1 VSDRRPITSFA
12 ARLLNKLVG
21 ERDWSAQE
29 ISHVLLKIPQQK
41 STRQCMVLDCRP
53 DQAQDRHVRFDDSEA
68 GEDMVV
74 KEGLSAYK
82 RYKLRIEHANGGE
95 HLRDVTLIDWLQHYN
110 ANKLQPLSKG
120 KPRPVSFFPRYKSN
134 PADDEYEDYCRV
146 KMMLSH
152 PFENVEDL
160 LEVDGLQ
167 AETFQEAY
175 ELCCDNHT
183 HRDDLYD
190 ELDVDDDEPEPDAD
204 DEFEDVNPSQPTPP
218 APLADFETYGLARP
232 GDNLTRVEDGENLGE
247 RDSDREYDWSRHVG
261 KYDIDPSFWD
271 VVKRAFPAEQ
281 FLPSLNS
288 VDLLNR
294 EQRTVYNLIVD
305 HYSDYLA
312 GRNPPQLRVN
322 LDGVAGTGKTYVLL
336 QASKK
341 VEDMATIAGRR
352 DPVLRAA
359 PTGIAAHSFHGRTL
373 HSLFK
378 IPVKIPPHGL
388 SRKLSRANLCSLQA
402 LFKHCK
408 YLVIDEKS
416 MIGIKFLGLLDQ
428 RLREIFPAR
437 QDEMY
442 AGINIFLCGDFHQLP
457 PIGAMVMYSDLPN
470 ARNADFLTGQQAY
483 RALDTTV
490 RLTQL
495 MRQDGDDEET
505 LQFRRALEELRVYQ
519 VSQQSWQLLNTRVQN
534 QLTPDEVESFDDAL
548 RLYFRREEVRIYNHR
563 RLRDCK
569 QPILKI
575 RSTHTGRGAEGAN
588 DDEADGLDPELCIC
602 LGARVM
608 LTDNIWVENGLV
620 NGLIGTVRD
629 VVWNQSQDPTKDM
642 PTAIMVEVDDYEGPK
657 FPGTNYIPIFPV
669 TRRFEY
675 KKRDCSR
682 TNFPL
687 RPAYAITVHK
697 AQGLTL
703 RKVVLNLERKDHSP
717 GLSYVAISRVKKL
730 SSIMF
735 ETPFDLSRF
744 TTKESSNMKDRARDW
759 DRRTLQLVN
768 S

>member
-1 VSDRRPITSFA
+1 
-12 ARLLNKLVG
+12 
-21 ERDWSAQE
+21 
-29 ISHVLLKIPQQK
+29 
-41 STRQCMVLDCRP
+41 MVLDCRP
-53 DQAQDRHVRFDDSEA
+53 DQAQDRHIQFDDGEA

-82 RYKLRIEHANGGE
+82 RYKLRIGHANGGE

-110 ANKLQPLSKG
+110 VLKFQPLSKG
-120 KPRPVSFFPRYKSN
+120 KPRPVNFFPRYKSN
-134 PADDEYEDYCRV
+134 PTDDEYEDYCRV

-160 LEVDGLQ
+160 LEVDGVQ

-183 HRDDLYD
+183 HGDDLYD
-190 ELDVDDDEPEPDAD
+190 ELDVDDDEAEPDVD

-232 GDNLTRVEDGENLGE
+232 GDDLTRVEDSDNLGE

-261 KYDIDPSFWD
+261 KYAIDPLFWD
-271 VVKRAFPAEQ
+271 VIKRAFPAEQ
-281 FLPSLNS
+281 LLPSLNS

-294 EQRTVYNLIVD
+294 EQLKVYNLIVN

-341 VEDMATIAGRR
+341 VEDMATIAGRK

-359 PTGIAAHSFHGRTL
+359 PTGIAAHNFHGRTL

-378 IPVKIPPHGL
+378 IPVKILPQGL

-402 LFKHCK
+402 LFKHCQ
-408 YLVIDEKS
+408 YLIIDEKS

-428 RLREIFPAR
+428 RLREIFPAH
-437 QDEMY
+437 QNEMY
-442 AGINIFLCGDFHQLP
+442 AGINIFVCGDFHQLP
-457 PIGAMVMYSDLPN
+457 PIGATVMYSSLPN

-490 RLTQL
+490 RLAQL

-534 QLTPDEVESFDDAL
+534 QLTLDEVESFDDAL

-575 RSTHTGRGAEGAN
+575 KSTHTGRGAEGAN
-588 DDEADGLDPELCIC
+588 DDEADGLEPQLCIC

-620 NGLIGTVRD
+620 NGSMGTVRD
-629 VVWNQSQDPTKDM
+629 IVWNEGQDPTKDM
-642 PTAIMVEVDDYEGPK
+642 PVAIMVEVDDYDGPK

-687 RPAYAITVHK
+687 RLAYAITVHK

-703 RKVVLNLERKDHSP
+703 KQVVLNLERKDHSP
-717 GLSYVAISRVKKL
+717 GLSYVAISRVKRL

-744 TTKESSNMKDRARDW
+744 TTKVSSNTKDRARDW
-759 DRRTLQLVN
+759 DLRTLQCL
-768 S
+768 

>member
-1 VSDRRPITSFA
+1 
-12 ARLLNKLVG
+12 
-21 ERDWSAQE
+21 
-29 ISHVLLKIPQQK
+29 
-41 STRQCMVLDCRP
+41 MVLDCRP
-53 DQAQDRHVRFDDSEA
+53 DQAQDRHIRFDDGEA

-110 ANKLQPLSKG
+110 VNKFQLLSKG

-160 LEVDGLQ
+160 LEVDGSQ

-218 APLADFETYGLARP
+218 APLTDFETYGLARP
-232 GDNLTRVEDGENLGE
+232 GNDLTRIEEGDNLGE
-247 RDSDREYDWSRHVG
+247 RDCDREYDWSRHVG
-261 KYDIDPSFWD
+261 KYNVDPLFWD
-271 VVKRAFPAEQ
+271 VIKRAFPAEQ
-281 FLPSLNS
+281 LLPSLNS
-288 VDLLNR
+288 LDLLNR

-336 QASKK
+336 QASRK

-359 PTGIAAHSFHGRTL
+359 PTGIAAHGFHGRTL
-373 HSLFK
+373 HTLFK
-378 IPVKIPPHGL
+378 IPVKFPPHGL
-388 SRKLSRANLCSLQA
+388 YRKLSRANLCSLQA
-402 LFKHCK
+402 LFKHCQ
-408 YLVIDEKS
+408 YLIIDEKS
-416 MIGIKFLGLLDQ
+416 MVGIKFLGLLDQ
-428 RLREIFPAR
+428 RLREIFPAH
-437 QDEMY
+437 QDDMY

-505 LQFRRALEELRVYQ
+505 LQFRHALEELRVYQ

-534 QLTPDEVESFDDAL
+534 QLTADEIESFDDAL
-548 RLYFRREEVRIYNHR
+548 RLYFRREEVRMYNHR
-563 RLRDCK
+563 RLRDYK

-575 RSTHTGRGAEGAN
+575 RSAHTGRGAEGAN
-588 DDEADGLDPELCIC
+588 DDEADGLEPELCIC

-608 LTDNIWVENGLV
+608 LTDNLWVENGLV
-620 NGLIGTVRD
+620 NGSMGTVRD
-629 VVWNQSQDPTKDM
+629 IVWNEGQDPTKDM
-642 PTAIMVEVDDYEGPK
+642 PVAIMVEIDDYEGPK
-657 FPGTNYIPIFPV
+657 FPGTNYTPIFPV

-675 KKRDCSR
+675 KSRDCSR

-703 RKVVLNLERKDHSP
+703 PRVVLNLERRDHSP
-717 GLSYVAISRVKKL
+717 GLSYVAVSRVKKL

-744 TTKESSNMKDRARDW
+744 STRESSNMKDRARDW
-759 DRRTLQLVN
+759 DRRTLQLVKG
-768 S
+768 

>member
-29 ISHVLLKIPQQK
+29 ISHILLKIPQQK

-53 DQAQDRHVRFDDSEA
+53 DQAQDRHIRFDDGEA
-68 GEDMVV
+68 GEDMGV

-110 ANKLQPLSKG
+110 ANKFQPLSKG
-120 KPRPVSFFPRYKSN
+120 KPRAVSFFPRYKSN

-204 DEFEDVNPSQPTPP
+204 DEFEDVNQSQPTPP

-232 GDNLTRVEDGENLGE
+232 GNDLTRIEDGDNLGE

-261 KYDIDPSFWD
+261 KYNIDPLFWD
-271 VVKRAFPAEQ
+271 VIKRAFPAEQ
-281 FLPSLNS
+281 LLPSLNS
-288 VDLLNR
+288 LDLLNR
-294 EQRTVYNLIVD
+294 EQLTVYNLIVD

-336 QASKK
+336 QASKR
-341 VEDMATIAGRR
+341 VEDMATITGRK

-373 HSLFK
+373 HSLFN

-408 YLVIDEKS
+408 YLIIDEKS

-470 ARNADFLTGQQAY
+470 TRNADFLTGQQAY

-505 LQFRRALEELRVYQ
+505 LRFRRALEELRVYQ
-519 VSQQSWQLLNTRVQN
+519 VSQQSWQLLNTRVRN
-534 QLTPDEVESFDDAL
+534 QLTRDEVESFDDAL

-563 RLRDCK
+563 RLRDYK

-575 RSTHTGRGAEGAN
+575 KSTHTGRGAEGAN

-608 LTDNIWVENGLV
+608 LTDNLWVENGLV
-620 NGLIGTVRD
+620 NGSMGTVRD
-629 VVWNQSQDPTKDM
+629 IVWNEGQDPTKDM
-642 PTAIMVEVDDYEGPK
+642 PVAIMVEVDDYDGPK

-703 RKVVLNLERKDHSP
+703 RQVVLNLERKDHSP

-744 TTKESSNMKDRARDW
+744 TTKQSSNMKDRAKDW
-759 DRRTLQLVN
+759 DRRTLQCL
-768 S
+768 

>member
-1 VSDRRPITSFA
+1 
-12 ARLLNKLVG
+12 
-21 ERDWSAQE
+21 
-29 ISHVLLKIPQQK
+29 
-41 STRQCMVLDCRP
+41 MVLDCRP
-53 DQAQDRHVRFDDSEA
+53 DQAQDRHVQFDDGEA

-110 ANKLQPLSKG
+110 VNKFQPLSKG
-120 KPRPVSFFPRYKSN
+120 KPRPVNFFPRYKSN
-134 PADDEYEDYCRV
+134 PTDDEYEDYCRV

-160 LEVDGLQ
+160 LEVDGVQ

-175 ELCCDNHT
+175 ELCCDNHA
-183 HRDDLYD
+183 HGDDLYD

-232 GDNLTRVEDGENLGE
+232 GDDLTRIEDSDNLGE

-261 KYDIDPSFWD
+261 KYNIDPLFWD
-271 VVKRAFPAEQ
+271 VIKRAFPAEQ
-281 FLPSLNS
+281 LLPSLNS

-294 EQRTVYNLIVD
+294 EQLKVYNLIVN

-341 VEDMATIAGRR
+341 VEDMATIAGRK

-359 PTGIAAHSFHGRTL
+359 PTGIAAHNFHGRTL

-378 IPVKIPPHGL
+378 IPVKILSQGL

-402 LFKHCK
+402 LFKHCQ
-408 YLVIDEKS
+408 YLIIDEKS

-470 ARNADFLTGQQAY
+470 TRNADFLTGQQAY

-505 LQFRRALEELRVYQ
+505 LRFRRALEELRVYQ
-519 VSQQSWQLLNTRVQN
+519 VSQQSWQLLNTRVRN
-534 QLTPDEVESFDDAL
+534 QLTRDEVESFDDAL

-575 RSTHTGRGAEGAN
+575 KSTHTGRGAEGAN

-608 LTDNIWVENGLV
+608 LTDNLWVENGLV
-620 NGLIGTVRD
+620 NGSMGTVRD
-629 VVWNQSQDPTKDM
+629 VVWHEGQDATKDM
-642 PTAIMVEVDDYEGPK
+642 PMAIMVEVDDYDGPK
-657 FPGTNYIPIFPV
+657 FPGTNYVPIFPV

-687 RPAYAITVHK
+687 CPAYAITVHK

-703 RKVVLNLERKDHSP
+703 KQVVLNLERKDHSP
-717 GLSYVAISRVKKL
+717 GLSYVAISRVKRL

-744 TTKESSNMKDRARDW
+744 TTKVSSNTKDRARDW
-759 DRRTLQLVN
+759 DLRTLQCL
-768 S
+768 

>member
-29 ISHVLLKIPQQK
+29 ISHILLKIPQQK

-53 DQAQDRHVRFDDSEA
+53 DQAQDRHIRFDDGEA
-68 GEDMVV
+68 GEDMGV

-110 ANKLQPLSKG
+110 ANKFQPLSKG
-120 KPRPVSFFPRYKSN
+120 KPRAVSFFPRYKSN

-204 DEFEDVNPSQPTPP
+204 DEFEDVNQSQPTPP

-232 GDNLTRVEDGENLGE
+232 GNDLTRIEDGDNLGE

-261 KYDIDPSFWD
+261 KYNIDPLFWD
-271 VVKRAFPAEQ
+271 VIKRAFPAEQ
-281 FLPSLNS
+281 LLPSLNS
-288 VDLLNR
+288 LDLLNR
-294 EQRTVYNLIVD
+294 EQLTVYNLIVD

-336 QASKK
+336 QASKR
-341 VEDMATIAGRR
+341 VEDMATITGRK

-373 HSLFK
+373 HSLFN

-408 YLVIDEKS
+408 YLIIDEKS

-505 LQFRRALEELRVYQ
+505 LRFRRALEELRVYQ
-519 VSQQSWQLLNTRVQN
+519 VSQQSWQLLNTRVRN
-534 QLTPDEVESFDDAL
+534 QLTRDEVESFDDAL

-563 RLRDCK
+563 RLRDYK

-575 RSTHTGRGAEGAN
+575 KSTHTGRGAEGAN

-608 LTDNIWVENGLV
+608 LTDNLWVENGLV
-620 NGLIGTVRD
+620 NGSMGTVRD
-629 VVWNQSQDPTKDM
+629 IVWNEGQDPTKDM
-642 PTAIMVEVDDYEGPK
+642 PVAIMVEVDDYDGPK

-703 RKVVLNLERKDHSP
+703 RQVVLNLERKDHSP

-744 TTKESSNMKDRARDW
+744 TTKQSSNMKDRAKDW
-759 DRRTLQLVN
+759 DRRTLQCL
-768 S
+768 

>member
-29 ISHVLLKIPQQK
+29 ISHILLKIPQQK

-53 DQAQDRHVRFDDSEA
+53 DQAQDRHIRFDDGEA
-68 GEDMVV
+68 GEDMGV

-110 ANKLQPLSKG
+110 ANKFQPLSKG
-120 KPRPVSFFPRYKSN
+120 KPRPVSFFPRYKSD

-146 KMMLSH
+146 KMILSH

-204 DEFEDVNPSQPTPP
+204 DEFEDVNQSQPTPP

-232 GDNLTRVEDGENLGE
+232 GNDLTRIEDGDNLGE

-261 KYDIDPSFWD
+261 KYNIDPLFWD
-271 VVKRAFPAEQ
+271 VIKRAFPAEQ
-281 FLPSLNS
+281 LLPSLNS
-288 VDLLNR
+288 LDLLNR
-294 EQRTVYNLIVD
+294 EQLTVYNLIVD

-336 QASKK
+336 QASKR
-341 VEDMATIAGRR
+341 VEDMATITGRK

-373 HSLFK
+373 HSLFN

-408 YLVIDEKS
+408 YLIIDEKS

-470 ARNADFLTGQQAY
+470 TRNADFLTGQQAY

-505 LQFRRALEELRVYQ
+505 LRFRRALEELRVYQ
-519 VSQQSWQLLNTRVQN
+519 VSQQSWQLLNTRVRN
-534 QLTPDEVESFDDAL
+534 QLTRDEVESFDDAL

-575 RSTHTGRGAEGAN
+575 KSTHTGRGAEGAN

-608 LTDNIWVENGLV
+608 LTDNLWVENGLV
-620 NGLIGTVRD
+620 NGSMGTVRD
-629 VVWNQSQDPTKDM
+629 IVWNEGQDPTKDM
-642 PTAIMVEVDDYEGPK
+642 PVAIMVEVDDYDGPK

-703 RKVVLNLERKDHSP
+703 RQVVLNLERKDHSP

-744 TTKESSNMKDRARDW
+744 TTKQSSNMKDRAKDW
-759 DRRTLQLVN
+759 DRRTLQCL
-768 S
+768 

>member
-1 VSDRRPITSFA
+1 
-12 ARLLNKLVG
+12 
-21 ERDWSAQE
+21 
-29 ISHVLLKIPQQK
+29 
-41 STRQCMVLDCRP
+41 M
-53 DQAQDRHVRFDDSEA
+53 
-68 GEDMVV
+68 
-74 KEGLSAYK
+74 
-82 RYKLRIEHANGGE
+82 
-95 HLRDVTLIDWLQHYN
+95 
-110 ANKLQPLSKG
+110 
-120 KPRPVSFFPRYKSN
+120 
-134 PADDEYEDYCRV
+134 
-146 KMMLSH
+146 
-152 PFENVEDL
+152 
-160 LEVDGLQ
+160 
-167 AETFQEAY
+167 
-175 ELCCDNHT
+175 
-183 HRDDLYD
+183 
-190 ELDVDDDEPEPDAD
+190 
-204 DEFEDVNPSQPTPP
+204 
-218 APLADFETYGLARP
+218 
-232 GDNLTRVEDGENLGE
+232 
-247 RDSDREYDWSRHVG
+247 
-261 KYDIDPSFWD
+261 
-271 VVKRAFPAEQ
+271 
-281 FLPSLNS
+281 NS

-294 EQRTVYNLIVD
+294 EQLTVYNLIVD

-336 QASKK
+336 QASKR
-341 VEDMATIAGRR
+341 VEDMATIAGRK

-373 HSLFK
+373 HSLFN

-408 YLVIDEKS
+408 YLIIDEKS

-470 ARNADFLTGQQAY
+470 TRNADFLTGQQAY

-505 LQFRRALEELRVYQ
+505 LRFRRALEELRVYQ
-519 VSQQSWQLLNTRVQN
+519 VSQQSWQLLNTRVRN
-534 QLTPDEVESFDDAL
+534 QLTRDEVESFDDAL

-563 RLRDCK
+563 RLRDYK

-575 RSTHTGRGAEGAN
+575 KSTHTGRGAEGAN

-608 LTDNIWVENGLV
+608 LTDNLWVENGLV
-620 NGLIGTVRD
+620 NGSMGTVRD
-629 VVWNQSQDPTKDM
+629 IVWNEGQDPTKDM
-642 PTAIMVEVDDYEGPK
+642 PVAIMVEVDDYDGPK

-703 RKVVLNLERKDHSP
+703 RQVVLNLERKDHSP

-744 TTKESSNMKDRARDW
+744 TTKQSSNMKDRAKDW
-759 DRRTLQLVN
+759 DRRTLQCL
-768 S
+768 

>member
-1 VSDRRPITSFA
+1 
-12 ARLLNKLVG
+12 
-21 ERDWSAQE
+21 
-29 ISHVLLKIPQQK
+29 
-41 STRQCMVLDCRP
+41 MVLDCRP
-53 DQAQDRHVRFDDSEA
+53 AQAQDRHVQFDDGEA

-110 ANKLQPLSKG
+110 VNKFQPLSKG
-120 KPRPVSFFPRYKSN
+120 KPRPVNFFPRYKSN
-134 PADDEYEDYCRV
+134 PTDDEYEDYCRV

-152 PFENVEDL
+152 PFESVEDL
-160 LEVDGLQ
+160 LEVDGVQ

-183 HRDDLYD
+183 HGDDLYD
-190 ELDVDDDEPEPDAD
+190 ELDVDDDEAEPDAD

-232 GDNLTRVEDGENLGE
+232 GDDLSRVEDNDNLGE
-247 RDSDREYDWSRHVG
+247 RDSDREYDWSHHVG
-261 KYDIDPSFWD
+261 KYAIDPLFWD
-271 VVKRAFPAEQ
+271 VIKRAFPAEQ
-281 FLPSLNS
+281 LLPSLNS

-294 EQRTVYNLIVD
+294 EQLKVYNLIVN

-341 VEDMATIAGRR
+341 VEDMATIAGRK

-359 PTGIAAHSFHGRTL
+359 PTGIAAHNFHGRTL

-378 IPVKIPPHGL
+378 IPVKILSQGL

-402 LFKHCK
+402 LFKHCQ
-408 YLVIDEKS
+408 YLIIDEKS

-428 RLREIFPAR
+428 RLREIFPAH
-437 QDEMY
+437 QNEMY
-442 AGINIFLCGDFHQLP
+442 AGINIFVCGDFHQLP
-457 PIGAMVMYSDLPN
+457 PIGATVMYSSLPN

-490 RLTQL
+490 RLAQL

-519 VSQQSWQLLNTRVQN
+519 VSQQSWQLLSTRVQN
-534 QLTPDEVESFDDAL
+534 QLTLDEIESFDDAL

-575 RSTHTGRGAEGAN
+575 KSTHTGRGAEGAN
-588 DDEADGLDPELCIC
+588 DDEADGLEPQLCIC

-620 NGLIGTVRD
+620 NGSMGTVRD
-629 VVWNQSQDPTKDM
+629 VVWNEGQDPIKDM
-642 PTAIMVEVDDYEGPK
+642 PTAIMVEVDDYDGPK
-657 FPGTNYIPIFPV
+657 FPGTNYVPIFPV

-687 RPAYAITVHK
+687 RLAYAITVHK

-703 RKVVLNLERKDHSP
+703 KQVVLNLERKDHSP

-744 TTKESSNMKDRARDW
+744 TTKVSSNMKDRARDW
-759 DRRTLQLVN
+759 DLRTLQCL
-768 S
+768 

>member
-1 VSDRRPITSFA
+1 
-12 ARLLNKLVG
+12 
-21 ERDWSAQE
+21 
-29 ISHVLLKIPQQK
+29 
-41 STRQCMVLDCRP
+41 MVLDCRP
-53 DQAQDRHVRFDDSEA
+53 DQAQDRHIQFDDGEA
-68 GEDMVV
+68 GEDMMV

-82 RYKLRIEHANGGE
+82 RYKLRTQHANGGE

-110 ANKLQPLSKG
+110 INKFQPLSKG
-120 KPRPVSFFPRYKSN
+120 KPRPVNFFPRYKSN
-134 PADDEYEDYCRV
+134 PTDDEYEDYCRV

-160 LEVDGLQ
+160 LEVDGVQ

-183 HRDDLYD
+183 HGDDLYD

-204 DEFEDVNPSQPTPP
+204 DEFEDVNPSQPTL

-232 GDNLTRVEDGENLGE
+232 GDDLTRVEDSDNLGE

-261 KYDIDPSFWD
+261 KYNIDPSFWD
-271 VVKRAFPAEQ
+271 VIKRDFPAEQ
-281 FLPSLNS
+281 LLPSLNS
-288 VDLLNR
+288 VDLLNC
-294 EQRTVYNLIVD
+294 EQLKVYTLIVN

-359 PTGIAAHSFHGRTL
+359 PTGIAAHNFHGRTL

-378 IPVKIPPHGL
+378 IPVKIPPYGL

-402 LFKHCK
+402 LFKHCQ
-408 YLVIDEKS
+408 YLIIDEKS

-437 QDEMY
+437 QNEMY
-442 AGINIFLCGDFHQLP
+442 AGINIFVCGDFHQLP
-457 PIGAMVMYSDLPN
+457 PIGAMVMYSNLPN

-505 LQFRRALEELRVYQ
+505 LEFRRALEELRVYQ
-519 VSQQSWQLLNTRVQN
+519 VSQQSWQLLSTRVQN
-534 QLTPDEVESFDDAL
+534 QLTRDEVESFDDAL

-575 RSTHTGRGAEGAN
+575 KSTHTGRGAEGAN

-608 LTDNIWVENGLV
+608 LTDNLWVENGLV
-620 NGLIGTVRD
+620 NGSMGTVRD
-629 VVWNQSQDPTKDM
+629 IVWNEGQDPTKDM
-642 PTAIMVEVDDYEGPK
+642 PVAIMVEVDDYDGPK

-703 RKVVLNLERKDHSP
+703 RQVVLNLERKDHSP

-744 TTKESSNMKDRARDW
+744 TTKQSSNMKDRAKDW
-759 DRRTLQLVN
+759 DRRTLQCL
-768 S
+768 

>member
-29 ISHVLLKIPQQK
+29 ISHILLKIPQQK

-53 DQAQDRHVRFDDSEA
+53 DQAQDRHIRFDDGEA
-68 GEDMVV
+68 GEDMAV

-82 RYKLRIEHANGGE
+82 RYKLRIEHASGGE

-110 ANKLQPLSKG
+110 ANKFQPLSKG

-232 GDNLTRVEDGENLGE
+232 GNDLTRIEDCDNLGE

-261 KYDIDPSFWD
+261 NYNIDPLFWD
-271 VVKRAFPAEQ
+271 VIKRAFPAEQ
-281 FLPSLNS
+281 LLPSLNS
-288 VDLLNR
+288 LDLLNR
-294 EQRTVYNLIVD
+294 EQLTVYNLIVD
-305 HYSDYLA
+305 HYRDYLA

-341 VEDMATIAGRR
+341 VEDMATIAGTR

-408 YLVIDEKS
+408 YLIIDEKS

-457 PIGAMVMYSDLPN
+457 PIGAMVMYSDLLN

-505 LQFRRALEELRVYQ
+505 LRFRRALEELRVYQ

-534 QLTPDEVESFDDAL
+534 QLTHDEVESFDDAL
-548 RLYFRREEVRIYNHR
+548 RLYFRREEVRLYNHR

-608 LTDNIWVENGLV
+608 LTDNLWVENGLV
-620 NGLIGTVRD
+620 NGSMGTVKD
-629 VVWNQSQDPTKDM
+629 VVWNKGQDPTKDM

-697 AQGLTL
+697 SQGLTL
-703 RKVVLNLERKDHSP
+703 KQVVLNLERKDHSP

-759 DRRTLQLVN
+759 GRRTLQLVN

>member
-1 VSDRRPITSFA
+1 
-12 ARLLNKLVG
+12 
-21 ERDWSAQE
+21 
-29 ISHVLLKIPQQK
+29 
-41 STRQCMVLDCRP
+41 MVLDCRP
-53 DQAQDRHVRFDDSEA
+53 DQAQDRHIRFDDGEA
-68 GEDMVV
+68 GEDIVV

-110 ANKLQPLSKG
+110 ANKFQPLSKG
-120 KPRPVSFFPRYKSN
+120 KPRPVGFFPRYKSDS
-134 PADDEYEDYCRV
+134 ADDEYEDYCRV

-175 ELCCDNHT
+175 ELCRDNHT

-190 ELDVDDDEPEPDAD
+190 ELDVDGDEPEPDAD
-204 DEFEDVNPSQPTPP
+204 DEFEDLNPSQPSPP
-218 APLADFETYGLARP
+218 APLVDFETYGLAHP

-247 RDSDREYDWSRHVG
+247 RDSDREYDWRRHVG
-261 KYDIDPSFWD
+261 KYDLDPSFWD

-281 FLPSLNS
+281 LLPSLNS

-294 EQRTVYNLIVD
+294 EQRTVYNLIVE
-305 HYSDYLA
+305 HYGDYLA

-359 PTGIAAHSFHGRTL
+359 PTGIAAHNFHGRTL

-388 SRKLSRANLCSLQA
+388 SRKLSRANLCFLQA
-402 LFKHCK
+402 LFEHCK
-408 YLVIDEKS
+408 YLIIDEKS

-457 PIGAMVMYSDLPN
+457 PIGAMVMYSNLPN

-505 LQFRRALEELRVYQ
+505 LQFRRTLEELRVYQ

-534 QLTPDEVESFDDAL
+534 QLNPNEVESFDDAL

-575 RSTHTGRGAEGAN
+575 KSTHTGQGAEGAN
-588 DDEADGLDPELCIC
+588 DDEADGLEPQLCIC

-620 NGLIGTVRD
+620 NGSMGTAKD
-629 VVWNQSQDPTKDM
+629 IVWNEGQDPTKDM
-642 PTAIMVEVDDYEGPK
+642 PTAIMVEVDNYEGPK

-703 RKVVLNLERKDHSP
+703 RQAVLNLELKDHSP
-717 GLSYVAISRVKKL
+717 GLSYVAISRVKRL

>member
-1 VSDRRPITSFA
+1 
-12 ARLLNKLVG
+12 
-21 ERDWSAQE
+21 
-29 ISHVLLKIPQQK
+29 
-41 STRQCMVLDCRP
+41 
-53 DQAQDRHVRFDDSEA
+53 
-68 GEDMVV
+68 
-74 KEGLSAYK
+74 
-82 RYKLRIEHANGGE
+82 
-95 HLRDVTLIDWLQHYN
+95 
-110 ANKLQPLSKG
+110 
-120 KPRPVSFFPRYKSN
+120 
-134 PADDEYEDYCRV
+134 
-146 KMMLSH
+146 
-152 PFENVEDL
+152 
-160 LEVDGLQ
+160 
-167 AETFQEAY
+167 
-175 ELCCDNHT
+175 
-183 HRDDLYD
+183 
-190 ELDVDDDEPEPDAD
+190 
-204 DEFEDVNPSQPTPP
+204 
-218 APLADFETYGLARP
+218 
-232 GDNLTRVEDGENLGE
+232 
-247 RDSDREYDWSRHVG
+247 
-261 KYDIDPSFWD
+261 
-271 VVKRAFPAEQ
+271 
-281 FLPSLNS
+281 
-288 VDLLNR
+288 
-294 EQRTVYNLIVD
+294 
-305 HYSDYLA
+305 
-312 GRNPPQLRVN
+312 
-322 LDGVAGTGKTYVLL
+322 
-336 QASKK
+336 
-341 VEDMATIAGRR
+341 MATIAGRR

-428 RLREIFPAR
+428 RLREIFPAW

-575 RSTHTGRGAEGAN
+575 RSRHTGRGAEGAN

-602 LGARVM
+602 LGASVM

-620 NGLIGTVRD
+620 NGSMGTVRD
-629 VVWNQSQDPTKDM
+629 IVWNKGQDPTKDM

>member
-1 VSDRRPITSFA
+1 
-12 ARLLNKLVG
+12 
-21 ERDWSAQE
+21 
-29 ISHVLLKIPQQK
+29 
-41 STRQCMVLDCRP
+41 MVLDCRP
-53 DQAQDRHVRFDDSEA
+53 DQAQDRYIQFDDGEA
-68 GEDMVV
+68 GEDMAV

-82 RYKLRIEHANGGE
+82 RYKLRIEHASGGK
-95 HLRDVTLIDWLQHYN
+95 HLRGVTLIDWLQHYN
-110 ANKLQPLSKG
+110 VNKFQPLSKG
-120 KPRPVSFFPRYKSN
+120 KPRPVNFFPRYKSN
-134 PADDEYEDYCRV
+134 PTDDDYEDYCRV

-160 LEVDGLQ
+160 LEVDGVQ

-175 ELCCDNHT
+175 ELCSDNHA
-183 HRDDLYD
+183 HGDDLYD
-190 ELDVDDDEPEPDAD
+190 ELDVDDDEPEADAD
-204 DEFEDVNPSQPTPP
+204 DEFEDVSLSQPTPP

-232 GDNLTRVEDGENLGE
+232 GDDLTRIVDSDNLGE

-261 KYDIDPSFWD
+261 KYNIDPLFWD

-281 FLPSLNS
+281 LLPSLNS

-294 EQRTVYNLIVD
+294 EQLKVYNLIVN

-312 GRNPPQLRVN
+312 GKNPPQLRVN

-341 VEDMATIAGRR
+341 VEDMATIAGRK

-359 PTGIAAHSFHGRTL
+359 PTGIAAHNFHGRTL

-378 IPVKIPPHGL
+378 IPVKILRQG
-388 SRKLSRANLCSLQA
+388 LSRANLCSLQA
-402 LFKHCK
+402 LFKHCQ
-408 YLVIDEKS
+408 YLIIDEKS

-428 RLREIFPAR
+428 RLREIFPAH

-442 AGINIFLCGDFHQLP
+442 AGISVFVCGDFHQLP
-457 PIGAMVMYSDLPN
+457 PIGAMVMYSNLPN

-490 RLTQL
+490 RLAQL

-519 VSQQSWQLLNTRVQN
+519 VSQQSWQLLSTRVQN
-534 QLTPDEVESFDDAL
+534 QLTLDEVDSFDDAL

-575 RSTHTGRGAEGAN
+575 KSTHTGRGAEGAN
-588 DDEADGLDPELCIC
+588 DDEADGLEPQLCLC

-620 NGLIGTVRD
+620 NGSMGTVRD
-629 VVWNQSQDPTKDM
+629 IVWNEGQDPIKDM
-642 PTAIMVEVDDYEGPK
+642 PTAIMVEVDDYDGPK

-687 RPAYAITVHK
+687 RLAYAITVHK

-703 RKVVLNLERKDHSP
+703 KQVVLHLERKDHSP

-744 TTKESSNMKDRARDW
+744 TTKVSSNMKDRVKDW
-759 DRRTLQLVN
+759 DLRTLQCL
-768 S
+768 

>member
-1 VSDRRPITSFA
+1 
-12 ARLLNKLVG
+12 
-21 ERDWSAQE
+21 
-29 ISHVLLKIPQQK
+29 
-41 STRQCMVLDCRP
+41 MVLDCRP
-53 DQAQDRHVRFDDSEA
+53 DQAQDRHIQFDDGEA
-68 GEDMVV
+68 GEDTVV

-95 HLRDVTLIDWLQHYN
+95 HLRDVTLIDWLQYYN
-110 ANKLQPLSKG
+110 VSKFQPLSKG

-134 PADDEYEDYCRV
+134 PTDDEYEDYCRV

-183 HRDDLYD
+183 HGDDLYD
-190 ELDVDDDEPEPDAD
+190 ELDVDDDEPELDAD
-204 DEFEDVNPSQPTPP
+204 EEFEDVNPSQPTPP
-218 APLADFETYGLARP
+218 APLADFETYGLAHP
-232 GDNLTRVEDGENLGE
+232 GDELTRVEDSDNLGE
-247 RDSDREYDWSRHVG
+247 RDSDREYDWTRHVG
-261 KYDIDPSFWD
+261 KYAIDPSFWD
-271 VVKRAFPAEQ
+271 VLQRDFPAEQ
-281 FLPSLNS
+281 LLPSLNS

-294 EQRTVYNLIVD
+294 EQLKVYNLIVN

-341 VEDMATIAGRR
+341 VEDMATAAGVR

-359 PTGIAAHSFHGRTL
+359 PTGIAAHNFHGRTL

-378 IPVKIPPHGL
+378 IPVKIPPYGL

-408 YLVIDEKS
+408 YLIIDEKS

-437 QDEMY
+437 QNEMY
-442 AGINIFLCGDFHQLP
+442 AGINIFVCGDFHQLP

-483 RALDTTV
+483 RALDATV

-519 VSQQSWQLLNTRVQN
+519 VSQQSWQLLNSRVQN
-534 QLTPDEVESFDDAL
+534 QLTLDEVESFDDAL

-575 RSTHTGRGAEGAN
+575 KSTHTGRGAEGAN
-588 DDEADGLDPELCIC
+588 DDEADGLEPQLCIC

-620 NGLIGTVRD
+620 NGTMGTVRD
-629 VVWNQSQDPTKDM
+629 AVWNEGQDATKDM
-642 PTAIMVEVDDYEGPK
+642 PMAIMVEVDDYDGPK

-687 RPAYAITVHK
+687 CPAYAITVHK

-703 RKVVLNLERKDHSP
+703 KQVVLNLERKDHSP

-744 TTKESSNMKDRARDW
+744 TTKVSSNMKDRARDW
-759 DRRTLQLVN
+759 DLRTLQCL
-768 S
+768 

>member
-1 VSDRRPITSFA
+1 
-12 ARLLNKLVG
+12 
-21 ERDWSAQE
+21 
-29 ISHVLLKIPQQK
+29 
-41 STRQCMVLDCRP
+41 
-53 DQAQDRHVRFDDSEA
+53 
-68 GEDMVV
+68 
-74 KEGLSAYK
+74 
-82 RYKLRIEHANGGE
+82 
-95 HLRDVTLIDWLQHYN
+95 
-110 ANKLQPLSKG
+110 
-120 KPRPVSFFPRYKSN
+120 
-134 PADDEYEDYCRV
+134 
-146 KMMLSH
+146 
-152 PFENVEDL
+152 
-160 LEVDGLQ
+160 
-167 AETFQEAY
+167 
-175 ELCCDNHT
+175 
-183 HRDDLYD
+183 
-190 ELDVDDDEPEPDAD
+190 
-204 DEFEDVNPSQPTPP
+204 
-218 APLADFETYGLARP
+218 
-232 GDNLTRVEDGENLGE
+232 
-247 RDSDREYDWSRHVG
+247 
-261 KYDIDPSFWD
+261 
-271 VVKRAFPAEQ
+271 
-281 FLPSLNS
+281 
-288 VDLLNR
+288 
-294 EQRTVYNLIVD
+294 
-305 HYSDYLA
+305 
-312 GRNPPQLRVN
+312 
-322 LDGVAGTGKTYVLL
+322 
-336 QASKK
+336 
-341 VEDMATIAGRR
+341 
-352 DPVLRAA
+352 
-359 PTGIAAHSFHGRTL
+359 
-373 HSLFK
+373 
-378 IPVKIPPHGL
+378 
-388 SRKLSRANLCSLQA
+388 LQA

-408 YLVIDEKS
+408 YLIIDEKS

-575 RSTHTGRGAEGAN
+575 RSTHTGRGTEGAN
-588 DDEADGLDPELCIC
+588 DDEADGLDLELCIC
-602 LGARVM
+602 LGARIM

-620 NGLIGTVRD
+620 NGSMGTVRD
-629 VVWNQSQDPTKDM
+629 VVWNEGQDPIKDM
-642 PTAIMVEVDDYEGPK
+642 PTAIMVEVDEYDGPK

-669 TRRFEY
+669 ARRFEY

-687 RPAYAITVHK
+687 RLAYAITVHK

-703 RKVVLNLERKDHSP
+703 KQVVLNLERKDHSP

-744 TTKESSNMKDRARDW
+744 TTKVSSNMKDRARDW
-759 DRRTLQLVN
+759 DLRTLQCL
-768 S
+768 